1 MLFEQLA
8 QCILEEGSLLAMA
21 QGVAKRV
28 EDKKLSA
35 ADGVKHL
42 EDIYKHIK
50 DLEEKKQVGELIKS
64 LNK

>member
-1 MLFEQLA
+1 
-8 QCILEEGSLLAMA
+8 MA